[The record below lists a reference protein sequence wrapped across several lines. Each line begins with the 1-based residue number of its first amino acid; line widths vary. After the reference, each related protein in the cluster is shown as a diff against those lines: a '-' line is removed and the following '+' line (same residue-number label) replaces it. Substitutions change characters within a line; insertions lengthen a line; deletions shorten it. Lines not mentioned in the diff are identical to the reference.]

1 MRTTITL
8 PADIHAEI
16 KRLRREDGI
25 GVSEAVAILIRRG
38 MMLHQQV
45 PSVPLPEPRPI
56 GIRLDVVNVAEALE
70 VLDSEG
76 DPT

>member
-16 KRLRREDGI
+16 ERLRREDGI

-38 MMLHQQV
+38 MLHQQV

>member
-8 PADIHAEI
+8 AADVHTEVE
-16 KRLRREDGI
+16 RLRRKDGI
-25 GVSEAVAILIRRG
+25 GVSEAVNILIRRG
-38 MMLHQQV
+38 MLHQKLD
-45 PSVPLPEPRPI
+45 PVPLPEPRPI
-56 GIRLDVVNVAEALE
+56 GIRLDVMNVAEALE